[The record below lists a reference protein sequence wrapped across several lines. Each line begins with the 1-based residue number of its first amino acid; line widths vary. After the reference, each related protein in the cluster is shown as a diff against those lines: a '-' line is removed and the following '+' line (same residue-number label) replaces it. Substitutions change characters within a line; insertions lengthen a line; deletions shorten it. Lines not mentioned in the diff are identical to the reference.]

1 MHLTDWR
8 AWQASATR
16 TAHDSRVEITPTPRA
31 EQVPAMLRRRLS
43 SVGQACCT
51 LLSALDPHANLP
63 VIHASR
69 HGDTTRIL
77 ALLDAATQP
86 DEALSPARF
95 SLSVHNAI
103 LGLYSIVSQSHQPL
117 EAVAAC
123 GDEFEAMMSEA
134 LGYLTERD
142 EVIVLFSDIA
152 APDAFIHHGDY
163 PAHASAVAMRLSR
176 STVTDI
182 GSAELSASPV
192 SPAASQTTHS
202 PNAPTPLEVI
212 HWLEQA
218 EHLPEATLTC
228 RRQHWQLVAPHP
240 APDHN

>member
-51 LLSALDPHANLP
+51 LLSVLDPHANLP

-69 HGDTTRIL
+69 HGDTTKIL

-103 LGLYSIVSQSHQPL
+103 LGLYSIASQSHQPL

-123 GDEFEAMMSEA
+123 GNEFEAMMSEA
-134 LGYLTERD
+134 RGYLTERD

-152 APDAFIHHGDY
+152 APDAFLHHGNY

-176 STVTDI
+176 TTTAGI
-182 GSAELSASPV
+182 NSAALSAH
-192 SPAASQTTHS
+192 AARQVTHQD
-202 PNAPTPLEVI
+202 APSPLEVI

-218 EHLPEATLTC
+218 EHLPEATLAC
-228 RRQHWQLVAPHP
+228 RRQHWQLSVLHPTPHI
-240 APDHN
+240 APDHD